1 MKVTEKKKRKDHWIF
16 FFSWSFF
23 FWLRKVRLYRE
34 RKRREAAA
42 PHRTYSS
49 PPFCPCAPFCT
60 APWVWLSSP
69 GPHPMPQKWDL
80 ARPSLHRGNRTRP
93 KRLLR
98 NCPVWCSAR
107 PTSFRPQPDLFFNQL
122 MSELRLIDQCS
133 STWYNI
139 YKEYRQQ
146 GSINLWKCNLFMQK
160 EYVWL
165 RYNYICVLKHY
176 SLFRQDKMD
185 KMQASFVIIEV
196 FLRA

>member
-1 MKVTEKKKRKDHWIF
+1 MKATEKKTGKIIGF
-16 FFSWSFF
+16 FFFFLVEAFF

-98 NCPVWCSAR
+98 NCRAWCPAL
-107 PTSFRPQPDLFFNQL
+107 PPSFRPQPGLCLLTNRWA
-122 MSELRLIDQCS
+122 SRGWPTNAWAPGITS
-133 STWYNI
+133 SI
-139 YKEYRQQ
+139 H
-146 GSINLWKCNLFMQK
+146 LWNCNLVMQK
-160 EYVWL
+160 VCVWL
-165 RYNYICVLKHY
+165 RSNYICVLKHY